1 MTKLRK
7 LFFAVLCASLVLA
20 PALAEAR
27 AGGTARP
34 GGSMGYSS
42 QGSLGS
48 RTFNNNGGQPVQR
61 SMTPRSNP
69 SNEPFAARPGFAQ
82 NHPFL
87 TGLGGAF
94 LGSWLGSLLFPH
106 WGMGYGFGGMIGSLF
121 TWLIIIWLV
130 SMLFRMFRRHS
141 GPLTSPSFGGMGYQP
156 PSPGYG
162 GAYSGYNGLGG
173 GAPRAVSNLAVN
185 ETDYTAFEAILKT
198 VQGAW
203 SQGDLATLR
212 HYVTPEMLSYFAEQL
227 AQNTSRGVENHVED
241 VALVKGD
248 VREAWDEGNLQ
259 YATALLHW
267 RARDYTTRAGAKPGE
282 PGYVVDGDPERPS
295 EAQELWTFA
304 RSPGGHWLLS
314 AIQQV

>member
-1 MTKLRK
+1 MSKLRK
-7 LFFAVLCASLVLA
+7 LIFALLCTSIVLS

-61 SMTPRSNP
+61 SITPQSNP
-69 SNEPFAARPGFAQ
+69 SSEPFATRPGFAQ
-82 NHPFL
+82 SHPFL

-130 SMLFRMFRRHS
+130 SMLFRMFRRGG
-141 GPLTSPSFGGMGYQP
+141 GPLTSPSFGGMGYGG
-156 PSPGYG
+156 GYG
-162 GAYSGYNGLGG
+162 GVGA
-173 GAPRAVSNLAVN
+173 APRSISSLTVN
-185 ETDYTAFEAILKT
+185 QTDYAAFEAILKT

-203 SQGDLATLR
+203 SKGDLATLR
-212 HYVTPEMLSYFAEQL
+212 HYVTPEMLSYFAEEL
-227 AQNTSRGVENHVED
+227 AQNTSQGVENHVED
-241 VALVKGD
+241 VALVNGD
-248 VREAWDEGNLQ
+248 VREAWDDGHLQ

-267 RARDYTTRAGAKPGE
+267 RALDYTTRVGAKPGE
-282 PGYVVDGDPERPS
+282 PGSIIEGDPARPS
-295 EAQELWTFA
+295 DAQELWTFA

>member
-1 MTKLRK
+1 MVSLRK
-7 LFFAVLCASLVLA
+7 LIFALLCASIVLS

-61 SMTPRSNP
+61 SITPRSNP
-69 SNEPFAARPGFAQ
+69 SNEPFATRPGFAQ
-82 NHPFL
+82 SHPFL

-106 WGMGYGFGGMIGSLF
+106 WGMGYGFGGMIGSIF

-130 SMLFRMFRRHS
+130 SMLFRMFRRRS
-141 GPLTSPSFGGMGYQP
+141 GPMTAPSFGGMGYQP
-156 PSPGYG
+156 SNPGYG
-162 GAYSGYNGLGG
+162 GGYGGLGAA
-173 GAPRAVSNLAVN
+173 APRAISNLAVN
-185 ETDYTAFEAILKT
+185 ETDYAAFEAILKA

-203 SQGDLATLR
+203 SEGDLATLR
-212 HYVTPEMLSYFAEQL
+212 HYTTPEMLSYFAEQL
-227 AQNTSRGVENHVED
+227 AQNTSQGVENHVEG

-259 YATALLHW
+259 YATALLQW
-267 RARDYTTRAGAKPGE
+267 RARDYTTRARTKPGD
-282 PGYVVDGDPERPS
+282 PGYIVEGDPERPS